1 MNLNFSFFCHNI
13 QIMSSFSSSS
23 SPATGSATSGSGS
36 INHNKRRRV
45 WNNDSD
51 EDHDEDDD
59 ADPREEECYCYGLR
73 MPSWHHDG
81 KFCVRADLLLL
92 ITKMVAVALC
102 ESIQTPACP
111 HDQTGNTMSC
121 GRRSVTKIW
130 TPLLLFFPLIPSPL
144 FYSPFFS
151 SHFSPCLPPNRTTL
165 SLPPNQQLLRPWF
178 PRKWRMPPLVPKMK
192 TLYDRSF

>member
-102 ESIQTPACP
+102 ESELRPFRTIKQAIQWVAVDEALQKFEHPFCYSFP
-111 HDQTGNTMSC
+111 WFHLHYF
-121 GRRSVTKIW
+121 I
-130 TPLLLFFPLIPSPL
+130 LLFFLVISRHVSHQTEQL
-144 FYSPFFS
+144 SHYRQTNSFFGHGFQES
-151 SHFSPCLPPNRTTL
+151 EECHH
-165 SLPPNQQLLRPWF
+165 
-178 PRKWRMPPLVPKMK
+178 
-192 TLYDRSF
+192 